1 MRLCLTYLLV
11 ELVSCEFVRLSQKN
25 VLLYSRRRKRAAED
39 DDSDDFTNRIVG
51 FDAETPLANY
61 TVEAVL
67 QPSIVEPNALPK
79 YASPNAI
86 PLVFRGKL
94 KNERDQLLGTAE
106 LHFNTFDKLRYLK
119 INDKNEEGSFIG
131 EPHLGRLENINDDE
145 DLLLYRQS
153 YAKKHARGT
162 CAQPLG
168 LELHRDHQ
176 AETKREKR
184 DTDED
189 EKRLRG
195 LAGPGFKLKD
205 CKIKLV
211 ADERFNSEI
220 GLGEVDKTIGYMISV
235 ITTADNIFRHTDWLE
250 RQDLK
255 DADGN
260 TLEAKGF
267 GFTIAQIEVWSDP
280 TKEPYLNASKIID
293 DKSFIETSQD
303 CESSQST
310 APVCRYLK
318 EFAKKVVVEERLET
332 GEIQK
337 MCLAHLFTHT
347 DFPEGILGLA
357 HIGRQ
362 ANGNNAAMGICAN
375 TDPDVNGV
383 HLNTAL
389 TSTLNWKSKIL
400 TDEAQLV
407 TTHELGHNWGAFHD
421 DNVQSLRISTKEDE
435 CLPKSSQ
442 DGYFVM
448 FRNAVTGDKPN
459 NNKFSICSKSQVA
472 GQLSKCV
479 KIGFSETKNQS
490 CGNYKVED
498 GEECDSGFN
507 IGGSSFCCTSDC
519 RLNKNATNGLPA
531 QCDGKNPNEHACCQN
546 CRFQNEGHICRE
558 SNQCMEQSVCSGDS
572 AICPVSHPKDDET
585 PCTDAD
591 GLQSQCKINPA
602 TGRSDCQDICQQLDM
617 EICYCDKKDDY
628 IEMCHRCCED
638 KKTKKCQPVHIWAN
652 ELNEIDE
659 ELKTI
664 LEKPVIMKNNSVC
677 HVGLCQH
684 KFDPNENKN
693 VTRCIVNIGDT
704 PSLSN
709 ILEYFQPEKFK
720 DLVKNNITGAIMIFS
735 LMLWVPASMFI
746 CYVDRKRREHNE
758 KNRFQWVDYMSSFS
772 YTYPNIN
779 PDMIP
784 SFPNPPGFPPN
795 QSYALKVKFWTDIFA

>member
-303 CESSQST
+303 CESSQ
-310 APVCRYLK
+310 RYSLF
-318 EFAKKVVVEERLET
+318 ELFSSKK
-332 GEIQK
+332 K
-337 MCLAHLFTHT
+337 
-347 DFPEGILGLA
+347 
-357 HIGRQ
+357 
-362 ANGNNAAMGICAN
+362 
-375 TDPDVNGV
+375 
-383 HLNTAL
+383 
-389 TSTLNWKSKIL
+389 
-400 TDEAQLV
+400 
-407 TTHELGHNWGAFHD
+407 
-421 DNVQSLRISTKEDE
+421 
-435 CLPKSSQ
+435 
-442 DGYFVM
+442 
-448 FRNAVTGDKPN
+448 
-459 NNKFSICSKSQVA
+459 
-472 GQLSKCV
+472 
-479 KIGFSETKNQS
+479 
-490 CGNYKVED
+490 
-498 GEECDSGFN
+498 
-507 IGGSSFCCTSDC
+507 
-519 RLNKNATNGLPA
+519 
-531 QCDGKNPNEHACCQN
+531 
-546 CRFQNEGHICRE
+546 
-558 SNQCMEQSVCSGDS
+558 
-572 AICPVSHPKDDET
+572 
-585 PCTDAD
+585 
-591 GLQSQCKINPA
+591 
-602 TGRSDCQDICQQLDM
+602 
-617 EICYCDKKDDY
+617 
-628 IEMCHRCCED
+628 
-638 KKTKKCQPVHIWAN
+638 
-652 ELNEIDE
+652 
-659 ELKTI
+659 
-664 LEKPVIMKNNSVC
+664 
-677 HVGLCQH
+677 
-684 KFDPNENKN
+684 
-693 VTRCIVNIGDT
+693 
-704 PSLSN
+704 
-709 ILEYFQPEKFK
+709 
-720 DLVKNNITGAIMIFS
+720 
-735 LMLWVPASMFI
+735 
-746 CYVDRKRREHNE
+746 
-758 KNRFQWVDYMSSFS
+758 
-772 YTYPNIN
+772 
-779 PDMIP
+779 
-784 SFPNPPGFPPN
+784 
-795 QSYALKVKFWTDIFA
+795 